1 MTKGRGLK
9 LGVVGLGS
17 MGRHHARI
25 LSTLSGITLTAIS
38 DSDPEKANVLGE
50 KYASCF
56 FKDYKEIVPLVDA
69 VSIVTPT
76 STHFEVGSFFLNSGK
91 HVLIEKPLAENSEDA
106 KKLFKLAAEKKLI
119 LSVGHIERFNPAFQE
134 LRRLI
139 RKEKIIGI
147 NMQRFSPFPERIS
160 DANVIQDM
168 MIHDLDLLL
177 NLLPKNEVESIKSE
191 GKKVKSKSLDKVSST
206 IFFDNGVVSK
216 VEADRVFGVKTRKI
230 TVTTERGLYEA
241 DLLNKQVYIRELINH
256 VPSSHVVKNADQLT
270 LELSDFVKAI
280 KKNLSPRVAG
290 VDGYRAIKLAEEVE
304 KSCS

>member
-38 DSDPEKANVLGE
+38 DADPEKSNVLGE
-50 KYASCF
+50 KYAGCF

-106 KKLFKLAAEKKLI
+106 KKLFELAAEKKLV

-191 GKKVKSKSLDKVSST
+191 GKKIKSKNLDKVSST

-216 VEADRVFGVKTRKI
+216 VEADRVFGVKMRKI

-270 LELSDFVKAI
+270 LELSDFIKAI

-290 VDGYRAIKLAEEVE
+290 VDGYKAIKLAEEVE

>member
-25 LSTLSGITLTAIS
+25 LSTLPGITLTAIS
-38 DSDPEKANVLGE
+38 DADPEKANVLGE
-50 KYASCF
+50 KYAGCF
-56 FKDYKEIVPLVDA
+56 FKDYKEIIPLIDA

-91 HVLIEKPLAENSEDA
+91 HVLIEKPLAESSEDA
-106 KKLFKLAAEKKLI
+106 KKLFELAAEKNLI

-191 GKKVKSKSLDKVSST
+191 GKKVRSKSLDKVSST

-216 VEADRVFGVKTRKI
+216 VEADRVFGVKMRKI

-256 VPSSHVVKNADQLT
+256 VPSSHVVKNANQLT
-270 LELSDFVKAI
+270 LELSDFIKAI

-290 VDGYRAIKLAEEVE
+290 VDGYKAIKLAEEVE